1 MITDLGT
8 TTQYARKTHRCRSCG
23 GQINAGQKYVRQR
36 QIVDGD
42 PNTFKAHVDCWRASE
57 VVWQSGSCHGE
68 EVCPNVVD
76 FEREDWEHLR
86 RQNPELAG
94 RLPQP

>member
-8 TTQYARKTHRCRSCG
+8 TTQHACKTHRCCSCG
-23 GQINAGQKYVRQR
+23 GQIKAGQEYVRQR

-42 PNTFKAHVDCWRASE
+42 PNTFKAHIDCWNASE
-57 VVWQSGSCHGE
+57 IVWAFGFYRNDE
-68 EVCPNVVD
+68 ACPNVMD

-86 RQNPELAG
+86 REAPGLAG